1 MDDEQ
6 GGGGGILRLA
16 REAVAGLAGRHSA
29 DARFLTEEEI
39 DAVAASPIRP
49 ARAIRVEP
57 LDRARLERA
66 KAAFTTRRVSRAVMA
81 TLISGGARP
90 RMGDLVLARVD
101 RLRHHQRIELPTGRK
116 SQMHVG
122 DEIIV
127 VYANRYAPD
136 QFEAYVPSTLGPT
149 NLVASGGIAADA
161 ISRSDAV
168 SSATEITPIGLV
180 GNARGI
186 PLNVADFALRPVR
199 TDRPRPRTIAV
210 VGTSMNSGKTT
221 TNRFLVNGL
230 SRAGLAPGATKV
242 TGTGSGG
249 DYWIMVDAG
258 ARKVLD
264 FTDVGLAS
272 TYLVPIA
279 TLERKLL
286 ELVDQLTAAE
296 CGVIL
301 IEVAD
306 GLYERETARLIESEA
321 FRSSVDGVIF
331 AAGEAMGAVAG
342 VEHLRRLG
350 LPVIGVSGRLT
361 TSPLA
366 VRETAAA
373 CGLPVFGSDVLLD
386 PEVAP
391 TIVGLGARTLSVEPL
406 PAVEPPAHATNGSR
420 QGAAA

>member
-136 QFEAYVPSTLGPT
+136 QFEAYVPSTLGPPT
-149 NLVASGGIAADA
+149 WSRAAG
-161 ISRSDAV
+161 SRRTPSRAATR
-168 SSATEITPIGLV
+168 SPAPPRSRPSAWSATP
-180 GNARGI
+180 A
-186 PLNVADFALRPVR
+186 A
-199 TDRPRPRTIAV
+199 
-210 VGTSMNSGKTT
+210 
-221 TNRFLVNGL
+221 
-230 SRAGLAPGATKV
+230 SR
-242 TGTGSGG
+242 
-249 DYWIMVDAG
+249 
-258 ARKVLD
+258 
-264 FTDVGLAS
+264 
-272 TYLVPIA
+272 
-279 TLERKLL
+279 
-286 ELVDQLTAAE
+286 
-296 CGVIL
+296 
-301 IEVAD
+301 
-306 GLYERETARLIESEA
+306 
-321 FRSSVDGVIF
+321 
-331 AAGEAMGAVAG
+331 
-342 VEHLRRLG
+342 
-350 LPVIGVSGRLT
+350 
-361 TSPLA
+361 
-366 VRETAAA
+366 
-373 CGLPVFGSDVLLD
+373 
-386 PEVAP
+386 
-391 TIVGLGARTLSVEPL
+391 
-406 PAVEPPAHATNGSR
+406 
-420 QGAAA
+420 